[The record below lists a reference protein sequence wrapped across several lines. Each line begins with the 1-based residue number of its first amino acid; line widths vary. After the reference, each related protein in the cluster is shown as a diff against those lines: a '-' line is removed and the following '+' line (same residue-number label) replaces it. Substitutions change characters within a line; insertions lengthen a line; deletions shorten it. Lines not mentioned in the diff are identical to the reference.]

1 MAVAVE
7 AAMEAHHM
15 VLAEELVAVAIA
27 EAEAT
32 RTATLL
38 ATHVAAMMPATGLR
52 RSVAK
57 RLLKQAIVMTSP
69 PTPHDFTTCSSL
81 RNLNLS

>member
-1 MAVAVE
+1 
-7 AAMEAHHM
+7 M

-27 EAEAT
+27 EAEAM

-38 ATHVAAMMPATGLR
+38 ATHVAAMMPATRLR

-57 RLLKQAIVMTSP
+57 KATKASDSDDFPTYSARLRDLLLPEKFKPLVITNEARPNSVA
-69 PTPHDFTTCSSL
+69 
-81 RNLNLS
+81 